1 MFFKQLIDGK
11 MLLFHIQDH
20 DLNPGKEEILAF
32 VNDNFFEEGNELE
45 EWTPDDWTEE
55 PTFLERIVDPGIR
68 FCDMNLNATK
78 IGLFSLGLTVSIPK

>member
-1 MFFKQLIDGK
+1 

-45 EWTPDDWTEE
+45 EWIPEDWIEE
-55 PTFLERIVDPGIR
+55 PAFLERIVDPGIW
-68 FCDMNLNATK
+68 FCERNWYQDCIMC
-78 IGLFSLGLTVSIPK
+78 SIWKTFFD

>member
-1 MFFKQLIDGK
+1 

-45 EWTPDDWTEE
+45 EWIPEDWIEE
-55 PTFLERIVDPGIR
+55 PAFLERIVDPGI
-68 FCDMNLNATK
+68 
-78 IGLFSLGLTVSIPK
+78 